1 MGGAGRTAAENGGCA
16 RLEEVDLIVSN
27 TDAASAL
34 IGATEGIPIV
44 VTQGGDYVSAGL
56 AANLARPGG
65 RVTGLAM
72 LWG

>member
-1 MGGAGRTAAENGGCA
+1 MI
-16 RLEEVDLIVSN
+16 VVSN